1 MQHPVL
7 TILYYVSPFD
17 KPRNISLS
25 LIQVEIQMEKFEGYS
40 EKLKFPRQYFVYPLL
55 FQEYIYVFAH
65 DYGLNGSELVEII
78 GSNNKKFS
86 SLLVKRLMIRMY
98 QQNFWINLVN
108 HPNQDRLLDYNNFFY
123 SEFYSQ
129 ILSEGFAIV
138 LEIPFSLREQSC
150 PEEKEIPKFQ
160 NLRSIHSIFPFL
172 EDKFLHLHY
181 LAHIEIPYPI
191 HLDIL
196 LQLLQYRI
204 QDVPS
209 LHLLRFFLN
218 YYSNWN
224 SFITSMKS
232 IFILKKENK
241 RLFRFLYN
249 SYVSEYEFFLL
260 FLRKQ
265 SSCLRL
271 TSSGTFLERIIFSR
285 KMEHFGLMYPA
296 FFRKTIWFV
305 MDPLMHYVRYQGK
318 AILASKG
325 TFLLKKKWKC
335 YLVRLWQYSFSFWTQ
350 PQRIHLNQLENS
362 CFDFL
367 GYFSSVPINSLL
379 VRNQMLENSFLI
391 DTQMKKF
398 DTKVPVT
405 PLIGSLAKAQ
415 FCTGSGHPISK
426 PIWTDLSDW
435 DILDRFGR
443 ICRNLFHYHSGSS
456 KKKTL
461 YRLKYILRLSC
472 ARTLARKHK
481 STVRAFMQW
490 LGSVFL
496 EEFFTEEEQVF
507 SLMFA
512 KTTYFSFRGSHS
524 ERIWYLDIL
533 RINDLVNPLN

>member
-1 MQHPVL
+1 MA
-7 TILYYVSPFD
+7 
-17 KPRNISLS
+17 
-25 LIQVEIQMEKFEGYS
+25 KFEGYS
-40 EKLKFPRQYFVYPLL
+40 EKQKSRQQYFVYPLL
-55 FQEYIYVFAH
+55 FQEYIYAFAH
-65 DYGLNGSELVEII
+65 DYVLNGSEPVEIF
-78 GSNNKKFS
+78 GCNKKKFS
-86 SLLVKRLMIRMY
+86 SLLVKRLIIRMY
-98 QQNFWINLVN
+98 QQNFWINSVN
-108 HPNQDRLLDYNNFFY
+108 HPNQDRLLDHSNHFY

-138 LEIPFSLREQSC
+138 VEIPFSLGQLSC

-181 LAHIEIPYPI
+181 LSHIEIPYPI
-191 HLDIL
+191 HFEIL
-196 LQLLQYRI
+196 VQLLEYRI
-204 QDVPS
+204 KDVPS

-224 SFITSMKS
+224 SLITSMKS
-232 IFILKKENK
+232 IFPFSKENK
-241 RLFRFLYN
+241 RLSRFLYN

-271 TSSGTFLERIIFSR
+271 TSSGTFLERIHFSR
-285 KMEHFGLMYPA
+285 KMEHFGVMYPG
-296 FFRKTIWFV
+296 FFRKTIWFF
-305 MDPLMHYVRYQGK
+305 MDPLMHYVRYQRK
-318 AILASKG
+318 VILASKG
-325 TFLLKKKWKC
+325 TLLLKKKWKS
-335 YLVRLWQYSFSFWTQ
+335 YLVNFSQYFFSFWTQ
-350 PQRIHLNQLENS
+350 PQRIRLNQLTNS

-367 GYFSSVPINSLL
+367 GYRSSVPINTFL
-379 VRNQMLENSFLI
+379 VRNQMLENFYLI
-391 DTQMKKF
+391 DTRMKKF
-398 DTKVPVT
+398 DTTAPAT
-405 PLIGSLAKAQ
+405 PLIGSLSKAQ
-415 FCTGSGHPISK
+415 FCTRSGHPISK

-456 KKKTL
+456 KKRTL

-481 STVRAFMQW
+481 STVRTFMQR

-512 KTTYFSFRGSHS
+512 KTTHFSFHGSHS
-524 ERIWYLDIL
+524 ELIWYLDII
-533 RINDLVNPLN
+533 RIDDLVNPLTLN